1 MIGSESSRGA
11 YLLAGALMVLG
22 CAGTGAGNAR
32 DPSSAHGGAPVHPV
46 PVSDE
51 DFAER
56 TYQVLLDAEP
66 SVDRQNL
73 LVGVVHRQI
82 ARSQARFES
91 GNEAAGLR
99 ALLGAFFL
107 VRAGEYRTELLQGSS
122 KALMAGA
129 NEVSRL
135 GQEGY
140 ALAFYSMLKSQLPAG
155 HERSEV
161 EAHLQAIQDFSRS
174 THGDGPL
181 EAASNDAR
189 VALQRALV
197 EATPEALDAAREAIV
212 QWVRGALAAS
222 GNEQALRSN
231 ADRDEALEGY
241 RALRGGTIALVAL
254 YLRHGDAKGALTAIS
269 RADLDRLFPPEL
281 SEQLEH
287 AADDSDPDAWTQLY
301 RLFDSAAQS
310 ENSIALI
317 DSEPMAAAAFGSAL
331 ELYRARP
338 GSIQGA
344 LPLAAQLARYGM
356 AEVSSPVLAAAINSE
371 SPPEHVSIALA
382 MVLNSLVA
390 EDASGQL
397 AAARRVFSGAEPL
410 LELSERRSL
419 LGKVTPSAARLRYV
433 MAAVEARHG
442 ETSRALP
449 LIQRSIVSEPTTESL
464 TLMASLERQRNRPD
478 AAIEA
483 LDRVIGQARS
493 GGDAIAH
500 TDALIHKFET
510 LRDAGRAAL
519 AQKALDEA
527 LGQAVEAQ
535 RQGRPGPSQAR
546 IERLLARVLEQYGN
560 QPGVHRATQRAY
572 AAANGDVRQLSATV
586 LDASRRALTVGDL
599 AAARAAAQ
607 RAIEAKLGADEIVYV
622 ALWLQL
628 LERWLNVPSDGTTEE
643 AYATI
648 DEASG
653 WPAKLR
659 SWARGRL
666 SDAELTA
673 AARDAAERTEARFYT
688 ALSATA
694 PSAPEA
700 KMALRDVAKSGAIDL
715 IEVTIARDLLA
726 PRGAYVLPPKIAVP

>member
-1 MIGSESSRGA
+1 MIGSDSRA
-11 YLLAGALMVLG
+11 ACLVVGALMLFG
-22 CAGTGAGNAR
+22 CAGGAAGNAR
-32 DPSSAHGGAPVHPV
+32 DPSSAHGTEPVRPV

-66 SVDRQNL
+66 STDRHNL
-73 LVGVVHRQI
+73 LAGVVHRQI
-82 ARSQARFES
+82 ARAQARFAT
-91 GNEAAGLR
+91 GNDPAGLR

-107 VRAGEYRTELLQGSS
+107 VRVGEFRGELLQGSS
-122 KALMAGA
+122 KALAAGA
-129 NEVSRL
+129 AEVSRL

-140 ALAFYSMLKSQLPAG
+140 ALAFYSMLKEQLPAG
-155 HERSEV
+155 KERTEV
-161 EAHLQAIQDFSRS
+161 EAHIRAIEEFSRS

-181 EAASNDAR
+181 ETGSNDAR

-197 EATPEALDAAREAIV
+197 EATPEALEKARDAIV
-212 QWVRGALAAS
+212 QWVRGALAA
-222 GNEQALRSN
+222 NNDEQALRAN

-254 YLRHGDAKGALTAIS
+254 YLRHGDAKGALDAIS

-281 SEQLEH
+281 SEQLEK
-287 AADDSDPDAWTQLY
+287 AAEESDPDAWTQLY

-310 ENSIALI
+310 EGSIALI
-317 DSEPMAAAAFGSAL
+317 DTEPMAAAAFSSAI

-356 AEVSSPVLAAAINSE
+356 AEVVSPVLAAAINTS
-371 SPPEHVSIALA
+371 SPPEHVSVGLA

-397 AAARRVFSGAEPL
+397 AAARRTFSGADSL
-410 LELSERRSL
+410 LELAERRSL

-442 ETSRALP
+442 ETARALP
-449 LIQRSIVSEPTTESL
+449 LIQRSIAAEPTTESL
-464 TLMASLERQRNRPD
+464 SLMASLERQRNRTD
-478 AAIEA
+478 AALEA
-483 LDRVIGQARS
+483 LDRVVGQARS

-500 TDALIHKFET
+500 TDALIHKFEV
-510 LRDAGRAAL
+510 LRDAGRAEL

-527 LGQAVEAQ
+527 LAQAVEAQ

-560 QPGVHRATQRAY
+560 QQPSIRRATQRAY
-572 AAANGDVRQLSATV
+572 EAANGDVRQISATV
-586 LDASRRALTVGDL
+586 LDASRRALTLGDL
-599 AAARAAAQ
+599 AAARAAAL

-648 DEASG
+648 DETSG
-653 WPAKLR
+653 WPARLR

-666 SDAELTA
+666 TDAELTA
-673 AARDAAERTEARFYT
+673 AAKDAAERTEARFYT
-688 ALSATA
+688 GLASAS
-694 PSAPEA
+694 PSAPQG
-700 KMALRDVAKSGAIDL
+700 KVALKDVAQSGAIDL